1 MPQRLREHRVFSWW
15 LGDSVAYLYYD

>member
-1 MPQRLREHRVFSWW
+1 MSQRLREHRVFSWW